1 MKTWLYIFFLLG
13 LVSCKQRNHQII
25 ELKNSSSGNIYF
37 LISKNSTP
45 VSDEIQKIRPISASP
60 ISDLK
65 VMSIE
70 NDSLKVIKKNLYR
83 NLVERDSVG
92 ILLSSESV
100 GIFVNAVTIQQIIED
115 RYNGSLNIFIIN
127 EADLIK
133 NSNQEIVNKKLCKH
147 FTTIVAEEL
156 KKDTLLVE
164 YF

>member
-1 MKTWLYIFFLLG
+1 
-13 LVSCKQRNHQII
+13 
-25 ELKNSSSGNIYF
+25 
-37 LISKNSTP
+37 
-45 VSDEIQKIRPISASP
+45 
-60 ISDLK
+60 
-65 VMSIE
+65 MSIE